1 MEYSKKQASES
12 LLDELAQD
20 LKNWMPMDELQ
31 NHYHQFSYATLKTMF
46 WKRAERPG
54 LQRISKKVG
63 KKLFVNVP
71 MFGLWMAG
79 KLPEQDADR
88 KDEV

>member
-1 MEYSKKQASES
+1 MEYSKKQVSES
-12 LLDELAQD
+12 LIDELSQN
-20 LKNWMPMDELQ
+20 LSNWMPMDELPK
-31 NHYHQFSYATLKTMF
+31 HYSQFSYATLKTMF

-54 LQRISKKVG
+54 LQRISKKIG